1 MGTLFSEMLAQR
13 MGTGS
18 PLCSPTLIF
27 KIEAA
32 PLVPALGPRLS
43 DFCRCCFG
51 LFFSF
56 YIYSL
61 VSAPAAAPFRVWQQP
76 ECDLSV
82 LTNISLRC
90 FSYTHK
96 VMLGEMA
103 NTHLVIQAPCHF
115 LSALVRSFPPSLARA
130 GKNPP
135 SFPASASIMNDLA

>member
-43 DFCRCCFG
+43 DFAVVVLGCV
-51 LFFSF
+51 FFRF
-56 YIYSL
+56 FNIYSF
-61 VSAPAAAPFRVWQQP
+61 VSASARASFGVWQQA

-115 LSALVRSFPPSLARA
+115 LSALVRSFLPSLACT
-130 GKNPP
+130 GKPTVL
-135 SFPASASIMNDLA
+135 SHKCTDHE